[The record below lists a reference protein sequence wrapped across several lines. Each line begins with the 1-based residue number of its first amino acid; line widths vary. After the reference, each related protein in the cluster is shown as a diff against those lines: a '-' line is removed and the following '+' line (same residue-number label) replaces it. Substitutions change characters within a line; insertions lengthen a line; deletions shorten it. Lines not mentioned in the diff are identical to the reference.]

1 MFALGGIRR
10 KFYPE
15 LGKSVANRGLWGR
28 RLFFASEGYR
38 LRRYIVPLLNV
49 YGCPQADGKLEPQ
62 KTTAND

>member
-15 LGKSVANRGLWGR
+15 LGKSVANRGALGSAT
-28 RLFFASEGYR
+28 LFASEGYR